1 MKKSLLTVQ
10 NNHLTI
16 IRALVETI
24 SGSYAPG
31 SCVWKVE
38 NNDND
43 PSRLSKGQS
52 IGVKFFDNDRVTIDV
67 LRPHIMPFVNSPP
80 PVMTWL
86 SIPRNMPSKALQNK
100 TYIPYLGNS
109 AAEDGFI
116 DELIV
121 SFETNGSE
129 KKHGNHF
136 LDDETFIE
144 LVQALIPHQ
153 RNENVNSSS
162 QDKEPVNFKEPSNLY
177 IPESIIFRS
186 ISECF
191 PGRNPDHLRVK

>member
-1 MKKSLLTVQ
+1 M
-10 NNHLTI
+10 
-16 IRALVETI
+16 
-24 SGSYAPG
+24 
-31 SCVWKVE
+31 E

-43 PSRLSKGQS
+43 PSRLSRGQS
-52 IGVKFFDNDRVTIDV
+52 IGVKFFDNDRVTINV

-80 PVMTWL
+80 SVMTWL

-129 KKHGNHF
+129 KKDGNHF
-136 LDDETFIE
+136 LDNETFIE

-153 RNENVNSSS
+153 RNTNVNSSS
-162 QDKEPVNFKEPSNLY
+162 QDNEPVNVKEPSNLY

-186 ISECF
+186 ISKCF
-191 PGRNPDHLRVK
+191 PGSNPDHLREK